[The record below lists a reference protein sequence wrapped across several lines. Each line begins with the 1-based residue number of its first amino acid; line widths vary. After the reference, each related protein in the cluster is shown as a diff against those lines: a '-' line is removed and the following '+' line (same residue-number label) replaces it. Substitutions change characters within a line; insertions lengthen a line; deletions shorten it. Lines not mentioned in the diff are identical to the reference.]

1 MRREAGKAVKLE
13 KLRVESDS
21 NLSRAEKAEA
31 EVKELKN
38 ELAKRETDVH
48 NHLNKIQLLQ
58 MDLERAEK
66 RADDNKLEKSKS
78 DKDETLNEALQ
89 RKIQM
94 LEQQLDAK
102 EHDRKEAVD
111 RARSLE
117 LQAETFERKAKQLD
131 AEKLDLERRLEE
143 MTKKYE
149 QVKGELDQT
158 LKDLEGL

>member
-1 MRREAGKAVKLE
+1 
-13 KLRVESDS
+13 
-21 NLSRAEKAEA
+21 
-31 EVKELKN
+31 
-38 ELAKRETDVH
+38 
-48 NHLNKIQLLQ
+48 
-58 MDLERAEK
+58 
-66 RADDNKLEKSKS
+66 
-78 DKDETLNEALQ
+78 
-89 RKIQM
+89 M